1 MKSLTMVKELTQL
14 SKSQIKKATEL
25 TKYTKSMS
33 YFAGGLLGATAIMNL
48 YNYSKTEEDN
58 KSDILLSAGCAALA
72 SVISFKSAGSMGK
85 LQRML
90 KIAEKFSTVA

>member
-14 SKSQIKKATEL
+14 SPSQIKTATKL
-25 TKYTKSMS
+25 TKYTKSMG
-33 YFAGGLLGATAIMNL
+33 YLTGGLFGATAIMNL

-58 KSDILLSAGCAALA
+58 KSGILLFAGCAALA
-72 SVISFKSAGSMGK
+72 SVLNFKSAGSIGK